1 MKLVL
6 GVAIAITLMVV
17 DHRRHDSLQQLRD
30 TVAIVNYPI
39 QLAAETPGDFI
50 KWTSESI
57 SNYNHLLDEN
67 RRLNKENLLL
77 QGGMQR
83 FKALEEENQL
93 LRDQLGASLR
103 VGERVTLAEMTKVD
117 LSPYRQ
123 QIWINR
129 GSNAGVFTGQ
139 AVIDAHAIMG
149 QVIEVTP
156 FRSAILL
163 ITDTLH
169 SIPVQ
174 VLRTGLRT
182 VAKGTG
188 RINNLELPYLPR
200 SADVRVGDLLVS
212 SGLGGRYPSDYP
224 VARITSVGRDPNG
237 ATTIAAA
244 PLARLAVDEQVM
256 LVWSLDEKLQA
267 VPVDEPAEEPAE
279 ESADEPVNEPADE
292 PADEAEQGE
301 SEE

>member
-1 MKLVL
+1 
-6 GVAIAITLMVV
+6 MVV
-17 DHRRHDSLQQLRD
+17 DHRRHDYLQPLRD
-30 TVAIVNYPI
+30 TVALVNFPA

-50 KWTSESI
+50 NWVTESI

-67 RRLNKENLLL
+67 RRLKKENLLL
-77 QGGMQR
+77 QGGVQR

-156 FRSAILL
+156 FRSTILL

-174 VLRTGLRT
+174 ILRTGLRT

-188 RINNLELPYLPR
+188 RVNNLELPYLPA

-212 SGLGGRYPSDYP
+212 SGLGGRYPADYP
-224 VARITSVGRDPNG
+224 VARITSVGRDVNG
-237 ATTIAAA
+237 ATMIAAA
-244 PLARLAVDEQVM
+244 PLARLAVDEHVM

-267 VPVDEPAEEPAE
+267 VPVVEP
-279 ESADEPVNEPADE
+279 
-292 PADEAEQGE
+292 PADEAVPGE